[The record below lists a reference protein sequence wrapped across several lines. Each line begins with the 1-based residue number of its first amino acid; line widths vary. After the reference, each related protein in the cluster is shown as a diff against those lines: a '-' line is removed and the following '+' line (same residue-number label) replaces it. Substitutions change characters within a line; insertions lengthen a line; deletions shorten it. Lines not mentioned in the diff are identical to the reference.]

1 MNHSVDDPLVDS
13 NRSVD
18 KKGFAGLTVPF
29 HRLLAQLLTMHQEAL
44 LIDDRVLALNV
55 FELFVEA
62 LQRHLDV
69 ENNLLLP
76 LHRSLV
82 QEYRWS
88 PMVYEKEHDKLL
100 QMAARIRRELAG
112 LVALEGRPRRLAV
125 LELLDY
131 QRSFKSVMEH
141 HEEREE
147 QALLPELDAWP
158 DSEIFQQAYAQVSLV
173 WQRYMK
179 DIEPQKAA
187 LEQYLG

>member
-1 MNHSVDDPLVDS
+1 MNQSVDEAMCEG
-13 NRSVD
+13 
-18 KKGFAGLTVPF
+18 KGFAGLTVPF

-44 LIDDRVLALNV
+44 LIDDMVLALNV
-55 FELFVEA
+55 FDLFTEA

-69 ENNLLLP
+69 ENHLLLP
-76 LHRSLV
+76 LHRTLV

-88 PMVYEKEHDKLL
+88 SMVYEKEHDKLL

-112 LVALEGRPRRLAV
+112 LGALQGRARRLAV
-125 LELLDY
+125 LEQLDY

-158 DSEIFQQAYAQVSLV
+158 DSEIFQQAYAQVCLV
-173 WQRYMK
+173 WQQYLK

-187 LEQYLG
+187 LNQYLA

>member
-1 MNHSVDDPLVDS
+1 MNHSVDDPLVDT
-13 NRSVD
+13 N
-18 KKGFAGLTVPF
+18 GFAGLTVPF
-29 HRLLAQLLTMHQEAL
+29 HHLLAQLLTMHQEAL

-55 FELFVEA
+55 FELFAEA

-112 LVALEGRPRRLAV
+112 LGALEGRPRRLAI

-141 HEEREE
+141 HEDREE

-158 DSEIFQQAYAQVSLV
+158 DSEIFQQTYAQVNLV

-179 DIEPQKAA
+179 DIEPQKEA
-187 LEQYLG
+187 LDQYLG